1 MVIEKISTLCYII
14 VIVILLV
21 RSNKMSNRR
30 FKTITNA
37 LSLVLAV
44 ILIAGCFTGCGEKWE
59 EVDETSSSGNS
70 TDNAVES
77 DGFTAEY
84 TATDHVAIEVK
95 DYGTIKVAL
104 DATKA
109 PITVENFKKLV
120 SSGFYDG
127 LTFHRI
133 ISEFMIQGGDPKG
146 NGTGGSDENIKGEF
160 SANGVKNNLSHVRG
174 AISMARNG
182 YDMDS
187 ASSQFFIVH
196 KTSENNL
203 LSLNGQYAC
212 FGYVTEGMEVVD
224 KICEDAKPTDNNGT
238 IPKDSQPVIIKAY
251 IEE

>member
-1 MVIEKISTLCYII
+1 ML
-14 VIVILLV
+14 
-21 RSNKMSNRR
+21 NRR
-30 FKTITNA
+30 LKTIIKA
-37 LSLVLAV
+37 LSLILTV
-44 ILIAGCFTGCGEKWE
+44 ILIAGCFAGCGEKWE
-59 EVDETSSSGNS
+59 EVNETSSSGSS
-70 TDNAVES
+70 TDDSVES
-77 DGFTAEY
+77 DEFTTEY

-95 DYGTIKVAL
+95 EYGTIKVAL
-104 DATKA
+104 DANKA

-133 ISEFMIQGGDPKG
+133 MSGFMIQGGDPEG

-196 KTSENNL
+196 ETSDNNL
-203 LSLNGQYAC
+203 YSLDGNYAC

-238 IPKDSQPVIIKAY
+238 IPKEQQPIITKAY
-251 IEE
+251 IE